1 MQGKFLVETMPQ
13 KVEIASLAV
22 AGAVFNPTAAT
33 LDAERIAIG
42 TDTKIYFTDR
52 VFGQIRYDTRR
63 GENLIEHEGWAGLTL
78 KF

>member
-1 MQGKFLVETMPQ
+1 M
-13 KVEIASLAV
+13 
-22 AGAVFNPTAAT
+22 FNPTAAT

-52 VFGQIRYDTRR
+52 LFGQIRYDTRR